1 MKKVLNK
8 LVGLYFEVNI
18 KEVLNRLD
26 GLYHEV
32 I

>member
-1 MKKVLNK
+1 M
-8 LVGLYFEVNI
+8 

-32 I
+32 NTKDIWNGLDGLYIK